1 MKRLAR
7 ILLSFLILFLIACNS
22 SGTNPEILSKYS
34 GRYRYTADETIRI
47 HSKDDQLLI
56 DWRGAENIAPM
67 KVGENTYFVK
77 EMNTKIQLLENP
89 ADGKEYL
96 VFVPKE
102 KDSAIEFKYVKL
114 ADDYKTPSEYFE
126 LGNYEKALEGFLA
139 IRAQDSLNPIIEEW
153 KLNRKGY
160 RYLQQ
165 EKLEKAREIFKINIA
180 LYPNSANVYDS
191 YAESLYKSGDTA
203 AAIVNYEKVLSMDSG
218 NRNAK
223 RRLERLKKKEK

>member
-1 MKRLAR
+1 MKQLATL
-7 ILLSFLILFLIACNS
+7 LLSFLLISLASCNS
-22 SGTNPEILSKYS
+22 SGTNPEVLEKFS
-34 GRYRYTADETIRI
+34 GRYYYTADETIRI
-47 HSKDDQLLI
+47 HSANDKLLI

-89 ADGKEYL
+89 DDGKAYL
-96 VFVPKE
+96 VFVPKD

-114 ADDYKTPSEYFE
+114 AADYKTPTEYFE
-126 LGNYEKALEGFLA
+126 AGNYEKALEGYMA

-153 KLNRKGY
+153 KLNRRGY

-165 EKLEKAREIFKINIA
+165 DDFEKARELFKINIA

-191 YAESLYKSGDTA
+191 YAEALYKSGDTA
-203 AAIVNYEKVLSMDSG
+203 AAISNYEKVLSMDSG

-223 RRLERLKKKEK
+223 RRLSRLSRKQE